1 MARRIP
7 DRKYRRRGMSGCR
20 PSPRRD
26 KVASMRILFL
36 VAMFCAALPAR
47 AQQAVFL
54 VRHAEKADASKDP
67 VLSSKGQARARALS
81 TLLRDA
87 GITAIW
93 ATDLRRTQLTAQ
105 PLAKLKKLE
114 VRVHAAK
121 DISGL
126 VAEVRRMAANGKA
139 LVVGHSNTLP
149 EIAAAL
155 GVRERIEI
163 ADDEY
168 DALLVVVPEPGGGAR
183 LLRLR
188 QPDPN

>member
-26 KVASMRILFL
+26 KVASMRIPLL

-81 TLLRDA
+81 TLMRDA
-87 GITAIW
+87 GITAVC
-93 ATDLRRTQLTAQ
+93 DKGLGLT
-105 PLAKLKKLE
+105 
-114 VRVHAAK
+114 RVA
-121 DISGL
+121 G
-126 VAEVRRMAANGKA
+126 
-139 LVVGHSNTLP
+139 P
-149 EIAAAL
+149 
-155 GVRERIEI
+155 
-163 ADDEY
+163 
-168 DALLVVVPEPGGGAR
+168 P
-183 LLRLR
+183 
-188 QPDPN
+188 